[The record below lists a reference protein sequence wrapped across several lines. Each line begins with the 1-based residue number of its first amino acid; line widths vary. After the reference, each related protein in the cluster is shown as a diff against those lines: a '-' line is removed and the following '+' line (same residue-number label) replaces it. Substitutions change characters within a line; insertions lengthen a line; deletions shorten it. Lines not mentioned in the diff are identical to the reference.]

1 MTKKIS
7 QEALN
12 FSKAKRAALVF
23 ASVDA
28 KEAIALMVSM
38 GGDELGV
45 NEYLIE
51 RHKKESGC
59 DDFRT
64 FVEWKKSGYTVK
76 KGEKSFD
83 VWGSPRKAK
92 AAQDETAEKGDEEG
106 REYKLF
112 PVCSLFNESQVKKI
126 EYKPDECEFVKAEE
140 VQAVF
145 VPVSDFRGAIEHLER
160 IFNCDRHS
168 CVGEQ
173 EKTYW
178 CNRAAAV
185 MAKLEGLDCKRAKPE
200 DHAAKALIIEKVQ
213 KYLVEAPE
221 PTPPTDPK
229 GTKPKAEGKRED
241 LGNNESVSMG
251 LFPQAGEFLALTRTE
266 SKTLKT
272 RAGAVNWLAKRG
284 YLPNGEKI
292 EQETHGSTES
302 TEGEP
307 SPFVMTDYVERQE
320 NKRDR
325 LEERAEKA
333 EAASGT
339 AYGQAKDMASVIPF
353 GQPILVGHHS
363 EQRDRRFRDKIHNT
377 FGKSFALSSK
387 ADHLK
392 QRANTVGTGGIS
404 TNEPEALIKL
414 QKKLMA
420 LEKSQTTMKGVNAV
434 IRSSLSDDEKIT
446 EIVQAELL
454 SISMARDVL
463 KPDHAGR
470 VGFASYSLSN
480 NSAEIRRTKKRIHEI
495 DSIRSG
501 SSIDFEDDDFSMR
514 IDGGRVCVE
523 FSGGKP
529 SDYVR
534 ALLKGKAFKWSPRQG
549 AWVRKVTANAMAEAP
564 RLLSELHNM
573 DAIY

>member
-126 EYKPDECEFVKAEE
+126 EYKPEESEFVKAEE

-200 DHAAKALIIEKVQ
+200 DHAAL
-213 KYLVEAPE
+213 
-221 PTPPTDPK
+221 
-229 GTKPKAEGKRED
+229 
-241 LGNNESVSMG
+241 
-251 LFPQAGEFLALTRTE
+251 
-266 SKTLKT
+266 
-272 RAGAVNWLAKRG
+272 
-284 YLPNGEKI
+284 
-292 EQETHGSTES
+292 
-302 TEGEP
+302 
-307 SPFVMTDYVERQE
+307 
-320 NKRDR
+320 
-325 LEERAEKA
+325 
-333 EAASGT
+333 
-339 AYGQAKDMASVIPF
+339 
-353 GQPILVGHHS
+353 
-363 EQRDRRFRDKIHNT
+363 
-377 FGKSFALSSK
+377 
-387 ADHLK
+387 
-392 QRANTVGTGGIS
+392 
-404 TNEPEALIKL
+404 
-414 QKKLMA
+414 
-420 LEKSQTTMKGVNAV
+420 
-434 IRSSLSDDEKIT
+434 
-446 EIVQAELL
+446 
-454 SISMARDVL
+454 
-463 KPDHAGR
+463 
-470 VGFASYSLSN
+470 
-480 NSAEIRRTKKRIHEI
+480 
-495 DSIRSG
+495 
-501 SSIDFEDDDFSMR
+501 
-514 IDGGRVCVE
+514 
-523 FSGGKP
+523 
-529 SDYVR
+529 
-534 ALLKGKAFKWSPRQG
+534 
-549 AWVRKVTANAMAEAP
+549 
-564 RLLSELHNM
+564 
-573 DAIY
+573 